1 MRDVLILGSSGEV
14 GSAIRKVIEKSK
26 LYRVSLLDKVG
37 VKELRSKKFDVM
49 HVCIPYDDDFIDD
62 VADYMFTYK
71 PQLTLIESTVKPKTT
86 SSLYELTKLPI
97 CHSPVRGRHTE
108 GIENGFFT
116 YTKFIGSPRREFALE
131 AEKYYNSL
139 GLKAYICNS
148 SEETEFMKLLET
160 TYYGLLIAFAQEV
173 RRICNKFGLNENDI
187 NAFFNTETIESGYK
201 HMLPVK
207 YPGVISG
214 HCVIANAMILKEVF
228 PSKFIDAMLDSNE
241 RRIREV
247 QK

>member
-1 MRDVLILGSSGEV
+1 MKDVLILGSSGEV
-14 GSAIRKVIEKSK
+14 GSAICKVVEKSK

-37 VKELRSKKFDVM
+37 VKELRPKKFYVM
-49 HVCIPYDDDFIDD
+49 HVCIPYDDDFMDI
-62 VADYMFTYK
+62 VADHMFTYK
-71 PQLTLIESTVKPKTT
+71 PRLTLIESTVKPKTT
-86 SSLYELTKLPI
+86 GALYELTKSSI
-97 CHSPVRGRHTE
+97 CHSPVRGRHVE
-108 GIENGFFT
+108 GIESGLFN

-148 SEETEFMKLLET
+148 SEETEFAKLLET

-173 RRICNKFGLNENDI
+173 RRLCNGFDLNENSI

-207 YPGVISG
+207 YPSVIGG
-214 HCVIANAMILKEVF
+214 HCVIPNAMILKKVF
-228 PSKFIDAMLDSNE
+228 PSKFIDIMLESNE
-241 RRIREV
+241 KTKKER
-247 QK
+247 